1 MEIAAALVLLA
12 AQDVTKEELR
22 EGLRDDAA
30 RAPWIYDDLEAAR
43 AEAKK
48 SGKPILALARC
59 VP

>member
-1 MEIAAALVLLA
+1 MRIALALLL

-22 EGLRDDAA
+22 DGLRDE
-30 RAPWIYDDLEAAR
+30 APKGAWIYDDLDAGL

-48 SGKPILALARC
+48 SGKPLFVLARC